1 VLVALSSLLA
11 VAAGR
16 SLEVTPV
23 RQATLPTVTPTGTQV
38 DQANATRFETDN
50 LGGRFAGI
58 QEAQPAPQLPRPG
71 AVSERQQPAF
81 TLQEIVRL
89 KQFNIDVEYYDAMTV
104 LFGDLDVDDLVALKI
119 HDVDAEYVAEMSKLF
134 EDDLAFEEIVRL
146 SQQGVQSRDLQ
157 QLLDQGVDLD
167 VKVAI
172 DLQRMGVDPD
182 ELQQLMELQM
192 PNTSMDD
199 LVQLARLGLDADD
212 VAELQEELG
221 SLTVPQC
228 IALLTNGVDAH
239 DIEELRE
246 MGMQDPD
253 PETLVHMYTMG
264 LSADVIDVILDDE
277 MEEVP
282 VEALVLFKELGLEE
296 IFLDEFRRRNR

>member
-1 VLVALSSLLA
+1 
-11 VAAGR
+11 
-16 SLEVTPV
+16 
-23 RQATLPTVTPTGTQV
+23 
-38 DQANATRFETDN
+38 
-50 LGGRFAGI
+50 
-58 QEAQPAPQLPRPG
+58 
-71 AVSERQQPAF
+71 
-81 TLQEIVRL
+81 
-89 KQFNIDVEYYDAMTV
+89 
-104 LFGDLDVDDLVALKI
+104 
-119 HDVDAEYVAEMSKLF
+119 
-134 EDDLAFEEIVRL
+134 
-146 SQQGVQSRDLQ
+146 
-157 QLLDQGVDLD
+157 
-167 VKVAI
+167 
-172 DLQRMGVDPD
+172 MGVDPD